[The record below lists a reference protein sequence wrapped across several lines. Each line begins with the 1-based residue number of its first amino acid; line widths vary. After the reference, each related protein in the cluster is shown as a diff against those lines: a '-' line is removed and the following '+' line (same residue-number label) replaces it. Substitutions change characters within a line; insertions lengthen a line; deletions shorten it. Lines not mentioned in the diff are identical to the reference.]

1 MTQLLRDIKYA
12 LRGFRKSPV
21 FSAVAVLS
29 LALGIGANTAIFTLV
44 DQLVLRLLPIQD
56 PQRVV
61 LLSGMGRHYGSNIGR
76 NALSFPMYQDL
87 RDRNQVFSLM
97 MCRYPVTPSVGV
109 ERDTEVVGGELV
121 SGNYF
126 PLLGIRAAAGR
137 LFTANDDLHM
147 NAHPV
152 AVLSYAWWQ
161 SRFAGNPNAIGR
173 TIRVNGFPMTVV
185 GVAQPGFDGVEPGL
199 PAQIFVPISMAP
211 AVRPGFTSMFDRR
224 ERWVQVY
231 GRLKPGVSVEQAKSG
246 LQPLFQQIVQWEVT
260 QPGFRNA
267 TVFDKEQ
274 FLKMWIDVIPGAQ
287 GNSNLRRQYERP
299 LWVLTAV
306 VGFVL
311 LIACAN
317 LASLL
322 TARAAARQKEIAIRL
337 AIGSSRSRMVRQ
349 LLTESLLLS
358 VSGGVAGVGLAMG
371 MVKGLL
377 AFLPSTS
384 TGYGIASS
392 PDYRVLA
399 FAFGISVATGIVF
412 GLVPALQSTRP
423 DIAPTL
429 KDQGG
434 SLTGGGAHIG
444 FRKALV
450 TAQVTLSLLLLIG
463 ASLFI
468 RSLVNL
474 KSVDPGFRTGNLIQ
488 FRLAP
493 RSAGY
498 DENQASDFYRHVE
511 ERLSAIPGVLS
522 AGLAD
527 VPVLGD
533 EDWAQPVSIEG
544 YRSKPG
550 EDMAPHFNVVS
561 PGYFDTLGMRL
572 LAGRLF
578 TTRDDRQSPRVVLVN
593 ASFVKRYFGN
603 AIAVGRHI
611 GIGTDLTTPT
621 NMEIVGVVNDT
632 RYANLREKIPSQV
645 FLSTRQGPQ
654 NGLMVYVRTERD
666 AESHFRAIR
675 ASLRESDPGL
685 PIIKMK
691 TLERQ
696 LDESLV
702 VERMIST
709 LSSIFGVLATGLAV
723 IGLYGVMA
731 YTVARRAREIG
742 IRIVLGAETGSV
754 VWLVMREVLVL
765 VSTGVLIGLPA
776 AYILS
781 RAVRSELYGI
791 EPSDPASILLATLLL
806 TGVALLAGYIPAR
819 RAATY
824 DPVLVLRAE

>member
-1 MTQLLRDIKYA
+1 
-12 LRGFRKSPV
+12 
-21 FSAVAVLS
+21 
-29 LALGIGANTAIFTLV
+29 
-44 DQLVLRLLPIQD
+44 
-56 PQRVV
+56 
-61 LLSGMGRHYGSNIGR
+61 
-76 NALSFPMYQDL
+76 
-87 RDRNQVFSLM
+87 
-97 MCRYPVTPSVGV
+97 
-109 ERDTEVVGGELV
+109 
-121 SGNYF
+121 
-126 PLLGIRAAAGR
+126 
-137 LFTANDDLHM
+137 
-147 NAHPV
+147 
-152 AVLSYAWWQ
+152 
-161 SRFAGNPNAIGR
+161 
-173 TIRVNGFPMTVV
+173 
-185 GVAQPGFDGVEPGL
+185 
-199 PAQIFVPISMAP
+199 
-211 AVRPGFTSMFDRR
+211 
-224 ERWVQVY
+224 
-231 GRLKPGVSVEQAKSG
+231 
-246 LQPLFQQIVQWEVT
+246 
-260 QPGFRNA
+260 
-267 TVFDKEQ
+267 
-274 FLKMWIDVIPGAQ
+274 MWMDVIPGAQ

-299 LWVLTAV
+299 LWVLAAV

-337 AIGSSRSRMVRQ
+337 AIGSSRARMIQQ

-358 VSGGVAGVGLAMG
+358 ASGGAAGVGLAIG

-377 AFLPSTS
+377 AFLPGTV
-384 TGYGIASS
+384 TGYGIVSS
-392 PDYRVLA
+392 PDYQVLA

-423 DIAPTL
+423 DISPTL
-429 KDQGG
+429 KDQAGNV
-434 SLTGGGAHIG
+434 TGGGAQVS

-468 RSLVNL
+468 RSLVTLN
-474 KSVDPGFRTGNLIQ
+474 SVDPGAPPGKLIH

-498 DENQASDFYRHVE
+498 DETQTDTFYRHVE
-511 ERLSAIPGVLS
+511 ERLSALPGVLS

-572 LAGRLF
+572 LAGRYF
-578 TTRDDRQSPRVVLVN
+578 TTEEDRQKPRVVVVN

-611 GIGTDLTTPT
+611 GIGADPNTPT

-645 FLSTRQGPQ
+645 FMSSRQGPQ

-666 AESHFRAIR
+666 AESSFRAIR
-675 ASLRESDPGL
+675 ASLRESDPAL

-709 LSSIFGVLATGLAV
+709 LSSVFGVLATVLAV

-754 VWLVMREVLVL
+754 VWLVMREVLTL
-765 VSTGVLIGLPA
+765 VFTGVLIGLPA
-776 AYILS
+776 AYIFS

-791 EPSDPASILLATLLL
+791 EPNDPVSMLLATLLL

-819 RAATY
+819 RAANY
-824 DPVLVLRAE
+824 DPVQVLRAE